1 MALEIERKYLVKD
14 SSFVALATSTT
25 SIRQGYLSRD
35 ADATVRVRTK
45 GEKAFLTVKTRNRG
59 CVRSEFEYEVPVAD
73 AEAMM
78 AACKGL
84 VIDKTR
90 YVVPSDGYNWEI
102 DVFHGALEGVVVA
115 EIELPSEDA
124 EFSVPPFIGEEV
136 TGKSEYYNS
145 NIHLLAKNL
154 SY

>member
-1 MALEIERKYLVKD
+1 M
-14 SSFVALATSTT
+14 
-25 SIRQGYLSRD
+25 QG
-35 ADATVRVRTK
+35 V
-45 GEKAFLTVKTRNRG
+45 
-59 CVRSEFEYEVPVAD
+59 
-73 AEAMM
+73 

-90 YVVPSDGYNWEI
+90 YVVPSGGYNWEV

-136 TGKSEYYNS
+136 TGKPEYYNS

-154 SY
+154 PY

>member
-14 SSFVALATSTT
+14 SSFVALATSAT

-35 ADATVRVRTK
+35 ADATVRVRIK
-45 GEKAFLTVKTRNRG
+45 GEKAFLTVKTRNLG

-73 AEAMM
+73 ADAMM

-90 YVVPSDGYNWEI
+90 YVVPSGGYLWEV

-124 EFSVPPFIGEEV
+124 EFSIPPFVGEEV
-136 TGKSEYYNS
+136 TGKPEYYNS
-145 NIHLLAKNL
+145 NIHLLAKNQP
-154 SY
+154 Y